1 MNYALLYAIGV
12 GVAFVL
18 VLADAIKNRKKILD
32 KIEEDTIEIKA
43 PRQRLVNITA
53 HILAFS
59 VMASWLLVI
68 WYIIDAMTS
77 RSKA

>member
-32 KIEEDTIEIKA
+32 KIEEDAIEIKA

-53 HILAFS
+53 HILSFS